1 VIIVGGAFAQGVVAR
16 KAVLGM
22 LKPLLKLILERRD
35 KRDLKVNISTN
46 IRLFDAFQYHV
57 VLTACK

>member
-1 VIIVGGAFAQGVVAR
+1 
-16 KAVLGM
+16 M

-35 KRDLKVNISTN
+35 KRDLKVHISTD

>member
-1 VIIVGGAFAQGVVAR
+1 
-16 KAVLGM
+16 M

-35 KRDLKVNISTN
+35 KRDLKVNISTG

-57 VLTACK
+57 VLMACK